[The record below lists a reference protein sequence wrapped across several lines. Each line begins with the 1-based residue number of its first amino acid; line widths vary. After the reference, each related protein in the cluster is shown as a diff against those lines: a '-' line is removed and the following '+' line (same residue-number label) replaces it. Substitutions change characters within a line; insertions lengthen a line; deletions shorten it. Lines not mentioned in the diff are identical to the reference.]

1 VEDAFYSA
9 LVDDN
14 AEDLYE
20 NAPCG
25 YLSTLLDGTIV
36 KVNATFERWTGHA
49 RADLVGQRTFA
60 SLLSA
65 GGRIFHETHYAPLL
79 RMQGRAREI
88 AMDVVCVDGTRLPVL
103 VNAVVKE
110 EPSGQPAL
118 VRTALFDA
126 TERRKYELELV
137 EARRRAEE
145 SEARAQLL
153 TATLQQSLVPPS
165 APEIPGLDVVAAYRP
180 AGTGIELGGDFSDV
194 FPMPGRSWGIVIGD
208 VRGKGVE
215 AATVATLARH
225 TLRAAAM
232 RTSQPRIALRTLHQT
247 LESEGAE
254 RFCTAAFARIRS
266 WHEGTYRFVVAS
278 GGHPLPLRA
287 TADGDVVP
295 LGVHGSLLGVLD
307 RPAFTDTV
315 VELHPGDVVV
325 FYTDGVPEGRRG
337 REFYGDERLVEQ
349 LRTLRPRG
357 AAAVADGIVED
368 VVSFQ
373 GGIPRDD
380 IALVVIG
387 VPEVRG

>member
-1 VEDAFYSA
+1 VDDAFYSA

-36 KVNATFERWTGHA
+36 KVNATFERWTGYA

-65 GGRIFHETHYAPLL
+65 GGRIYHETHYAPLL
-79 RMQGRAREI
+79 QMQGRAREI
-88 AMDVVCVDGTRLPVL
+88 ALEVVCADARRLPVL

-110 EPSGQPAL
+110 DAEGRPAL
-118 VRTALFDA
+118 IRAAVFDA
-126 TERRKYELELV
+126 TERRSYEFELL

-145 SEARAQLL
+145 SEARARLL
-153 TATLQQSLVPPS
+153 ATTLQESLVPPS
-165 APEIPGLDVVAAYRP
+165 APAVAGLDVVASYRP
-180 AGTGIELGGDFSDV
+180 AGTGVELGGDFSDV
-194 FPMPGRSWGIVIGD
+194 FEMPGRSWAIVIGD

-215 AATVATLARH
+215 AATVAALARH

-232 RTSQPRIALRTLHQT
+232 RTSQPRLALHTLHQT

-254 RFCTAAFARIRS
+254 RFCTAVFARIRA
-266 WHEGTYRFVVAS
+266 HADTFRLVVSS

-287 TADGDVVP
+287 TPTGEVAPV
-295 LGVHGSLLGVLD
+295 GVHGSLLGVLD
-307 RPAFTDTV
+307 RPALTDAV
-315 VELHPGDVVV
+315 VELGPGDVVV

-337 REFYGDERLVEQ
+337 SEFYGEERLVERVRD
-349 LRTLRPRG
+349 LRAHG
-357 AAAVADGIVED
+357 AAAVAQGIVDD

-373 GGIPRDD
+373 GGLPRDD
-380 IALVVIG
+380 IALVVVG
-387 VPEVRG
+387 VPEIPR